1 MLAQEIASD
10 ASTYFTHLVP
20 SSCFSLVND
29 VATNETQPL
38 SLAYVEMRIILA
50 RLIYNFDLRL
60 AEDSHRWIERQRSY
74 ALWARI
80 PLNCYLTRVSP
91 SPREQPLATV
101 SE

>member
-1 MLAQEIASD
+1 MS
-10 ASTYFTHLVP
+10 YFILM
-20 SSCFSLVND
+20 ND
-29 VATNETQPL
+29 MATNETHPL

-80 PLNCYLTRVSP
+80 PLNCYLSRVSP
-91 SPREQPLATV
+91 EPREQPLATV

>member
-1 MLAQEIASD
+1 MYL
-10 ASTYFTHLVP
+10 THVVP
-20 SSCFSLVND
+20 SSCFILVSD
-29 VATNETQPL
+29 MVTNETRPL

-50 RLIYNFDLRL
+50 RVIYNFDLRL

-91 SPREQPLATV
+91 EPREQPLATV

>member
-1 MLAQEIASD
+1 MALE
-10 ASTYFTHLVP
+10 
-20 SSCFSLVND
+20 ND
-29 VATNETQPL
+29 VATNETQSL
-38 SLAYVEMRIILA
+38 SLAYVEMRIVLA

-60 AEDSHRWIERQRSY
+60 AEDSQRWIERQRSY

-91 SPREQPLATV
+91 NPREAALATV